1 MEVHMRVIN
10 LAAICLAL
18 VFAFATSS
26 FAQTDR
32 AKPTGSVGATPQGG
46 TVMAPATTAKPSD
59 PGRAVRAPGG
69 MAATPLTESECGNL
83 GGSVKTNITACLS
96 GKACQTTGEDKQ
108 VHAVCI
114 SKQ

>member
-1 MEVHMRVIN
+1 MRVIN

-18 VFAFATSS
+18 ASSFAAAS
-26 FAQTDR
+26 FAQTTDHR
-32 AKPTGSVGATPQGG
+32 AKPTGSAAPQGG
-46 TVMAPATTAKPSD
+46 ATMAPAPSATAKPGGAGH
-59 PGRAVRAPGG
+59 PIRAPGG
-69 MAATPLTESECGNL
+69 MTATPLSESECGNL
-83 GGSVKTNITACLS
+83 GGSVKAGITACLS